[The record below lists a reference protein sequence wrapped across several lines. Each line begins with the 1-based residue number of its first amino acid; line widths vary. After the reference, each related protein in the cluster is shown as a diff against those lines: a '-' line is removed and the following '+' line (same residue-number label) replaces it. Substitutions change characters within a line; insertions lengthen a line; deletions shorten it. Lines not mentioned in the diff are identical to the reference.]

1 MRRETAAMLETGGSD
16 LQRLVLAHALRGE
29 LEANAGANRAAYTA
43 YEMAHSLAVPE
54 TPYAMQMA
62 VLASRM
68 GDRPALE
75 AQCGALLEREPVEP
89 AARELCD
96 PAGARRAR
104 GDAGAAAEPAAV
116 QGSP

>member
-1 MRRETAAMLETGGSD
+1 
-16 LQRLVLAHALRGE
+16 
-29 LEANAGANRAAYTA
+29 
-43 YEMAHSLAVPE
+43 
-54 TPYAMQMA
+54 
-62 VLASRM
+62 M

-104 GDAGAAAEPAAV
+104 GDAGAAVEAGAV
-116 QGSP
+116 DGSP